1 MASQAVS
8 GYPSAEQM
16 GIMVGA
22 PPPHATHVNLTNWQ
36 LPPWN
41 RWSFLHTREVLP
53 SANVSRG
60 SGPVAQF
67 PEAPQDIGEILFTT
81 PDGSTHTLAAFLS
94 GSWTDGMIVVHKGSV
109 VFESLQN
116 NLRGD
121 TRHIAMSVS
130 KSITSLVIGTLVGRG
145 QLDPALPVTRYVPE
159 LVGTAYDGATIQH
172 TLDMEVANS
181 WREDY
186 FSDTTEFWRLDVAC
200 GWLPPREGAATSLF
214 EFICQSRRNGEHGQ
228 EIQYSSLNPDLL
240 GVIAERVSGSRFPEL
255 VSEVLWVP
263 TGMEW
268 DADLLV
274 DPGGT
279 AVADGGYC
287 ATLRD
292 FARVGMLMLNH
303 GVVDG
308 LQVIPEQWINESQR
322 PNSTPF
328 HSMSYG
334 ADWPGA
340 SYHNQWWRMD
350 GRTFALGIHG
360 QMIAVDADAD
370 VVVVFLSS
378 PPEPNDAEQRMTQR
392 RLVDGI
398 AKALH

>member
-1 MASQAVS
+1 MSQVVS
-8 GYPSAEQM
+8 GYPSAEKL
-16 GIMVGA
+16 GIMVGS
-22 PPPHATHVNLTNWQ
+22 PPPSVMHVNLANWQ

-53 SANVSRG
+53 SAKVCRD
-60 SGPVAQF
+60 
-67 PEAPQDIGEILFTT
+67 PERASSLLDARQDISGIVYTT
-81 PDGSTHTLAAFLS
+81 PEGATQTLATFLES
-94 GSWTDGMIVVHKGSV
+94 SWTDWLIVVHDGAV
-109 VFESLQN
+109 IFESLHN
-116 NLRGD
+116 GMRAN

-130 KSITSLVIGTLVGRG
+130 KSITSLVIGILVGNN
-145 QLDPALPVTRYVPE
+145 QIDCASPVTRYVPE

-172 TLDMEVANS
+172 ALDMEVANS

-200 GWLPPREGAATSLF
+200 GWLPPREGAASTLF
-214 EFICQSRRNGEHGQ
+214 EFICQSQRDGEHGR

-240 GVIAERVSGSRFPEL
+240 GIIAERVSGLRFPDL
-255 VSEVLWVP
+255 VSEVLWRP
-263 TGMEW
+263 TGMEY

-292 FARVGMLMLNH
+292 FARIGLLMLHH
-303 GVVDG
+303 GESEGRQVV
-308 LQVIPEQWINESQR
+308 PEQWVSESQR
-322 PNSTPF
+322 LNSTPF
-328 HSMSYG
+328 NSMSYG

-350 GRTFALGIHG
+350 VRSFALGIHG
-360 QMIAVDADAD
+360 QMIAIDSDADL
-370 VVVVFLSS
+370 VVVFLSS

-392 RLVDGI
+392 SIVDGI

>member
-1 MASQAVS
+1 MARQEVA
-8 GYPSAEQM
+8 GYPSAEEM
-16 GIMVGA
+16 GIMVGS
-22 PPPHATHVNLTNWQ
+22 PPPRAMHVNLGNWQ

-60 SGPVAQF
+60 SGPVAKL
-67 PEAPQDIGEILFTT
+67 PEALQDLGEIVFAT
-81 PDGSTHTLAAFLS
+81 PDGGTRTLDAFLGS
-94 GSWTDGMIVVHKGSV
+94 SWTDGMIVVHRGSV
-109 VFESLQN
+109 VFESLHN
-116 NLRGD
+116 NLRHD

-145 QLDPALPVTRYVPE
+145 RLDPASLVTQYVPE
-159 LVGTAYDGATIQH
+159 LAGTAYDGATVQH

-200 GWLPPREGAATSLF
+200 GWLPPRDGAATSLF
-214 EFICQSRRNGEHGQ
+214 EFIRESRRDGEHGR

-240 GVIAERVSGSRFPEL
+240 GVIAERVSGSRFPDF
-255 VSEVLWVP
+255 VSEVLWGP
-263 TGMEW
+263 AGMEW

-279 AVADGGYC
+279 AVADGGYF
-287 ATLRD
+287 ATLHD

-303 GVVDG
+303 GVADG
-308 LQVIPEQWINESQR
+308 LQVIPEQWVSESR
-322 PNSTPF
+322 RANATPF
-328 HSMSYG
+328 HPMSYG

-340 SYHNQWWRMD
+340 SYHNQWWGMD

-360 QMIAVDADAD
+360 QMIAVDDHAEM
-370 VVVVFLSS
+370 VVVFLSS
-378 PPEPNDAEQRMTQR
+378 PPEPNDAGQRMTQR
-392 RLVDGI
+392 RVVDAI